1 MICHLECSAFSPG
14 ANSRPRPT
22 RPACRRFGSRET
34 SLEDAMMVP
43 WSDTHTHPHLIH
55 MRPYFIACMHA
66 CMHAFIHAYIHAYI
80 PACMYTYLII
90 FDIFVCMHAAD
101 ICRCIDLRPCKTT
114 VYWKFYCCFS
124 VSACGLNRLVAP
136 IARRSSTMFNPTR
149 DKNLT
154 VHGVT
159 WTNHDKSIQ
168 TPSN

>member
-1 MICHLECSAFSPG
+1 MLCLFARSELAAKTNSTSVPKVWIKGNFIGGCNDGALVGHAHPSAF
-14 ANSRPRPT
+14 
-22 RPACRRFGSRET
+22 
-34 SLEDAMMVP
+34 D
-43 WSDTHTHPHLIH
+43 
-55 MRPYFIACMHA
+55 PYASILHCMHA